1 MDYLIVYSFTT
12 MDEWPNRF
20 FPASGIVGAA
30 NGVLIKFEKNA
41 LPEIIESYG
50 LHFTGT
56 SHEKLFEIIKEL
68 SGGELIK
75 KYNGPGISRKTIS
88 ELYSDRAI
96 RHVIEQKMD
105 RLMDRF
111 LLYIIKEN
119 LPLLSGFP
127 RQTLLDPL
135 RLHYIS
141 EEVQPELFFKK
152 NENGMTYQIKLHF
165 QNSTFYPV
173 EKKIKMLSNQPGW
186 VIMDNKLLKLS
197 SINGKKLLPFIKK
210 KSVDIQEHMLK
221 EYFRSFI
228 LDMLAKV
235 DVEIEGFEVETKTPH
250 PIPSIRFIEDVMQ
263 DRYLVEIFSNYS
275 NARFIYGEKAQ
286 RRVKLEFDD
295 KIQVKQILRNPEEEK
310 KYAEK
315 LLQMGLELTP
325 TYRFYLPDGIKK
337 YDIIQW
343 VITKKDQLERE
354 GFTIV
359 DPEILHHTA
368 LMDTP
373 DVTLEYK
380 EEKDWFDLKMW
391 IIIGEKRFPFSNII
405 SHIRNEIREFQ
416 LDDQHVFII
425 PEVWFS
431 KYKMLSTFTT
441 SRDNQLRIK
450 KSNYPILK
458 ELEIELANQK
468 SYEIGLE
475 EIESFQLSN
484 YLKADLRPYQLEGVQ
499 WMVKHFSKK
508 LGVCLADDM
517 GLGKTLQTI
526 ACILYLKEKKSPL
539 MSKEK
544 PKTVQL
550 SLFNTNI
557 SNHEFI
563 NHFTALIVVPA
574 SLMYNWVTEIDT
586 FSPHLK
592 TGCMTISVNE
602 KPNTWMQDY
611 DVVLVTYQKLL
622 RNIHYFQQYEFDL
635 IVLDESQTIKN
646 RQSATFKAIKSLK
659 TVHKLSLSGTPVEN
673 SLSDLWSQMEFIN
686 PGMLGSYPFFKE
698 KYQSPI
704 ERDKNEDAL
713 ESLNKLVAPF
723 ILRRTREE
731 VLPDLPDASEQ
742 IILCDMPEDQYNY
755 YEKEKSAARNYLLG
769 LDEQDQTF
777 SFHVF
782 STLTR
787 LRQIANHPHL
797 IHPDFKGSTGKIP
810 MVMDYLST
818 LVKAGKKVLIFSSF
832 TQLLD
837 LLKSQIEEEK
847 WGYLT
852 LTGKDSKLTRK
863 RSIDTFQKDPTYS
876 LFLISLKAGGTG
888 LNLTAASYVIILDPW
903 WNPFA
908 EKQAI
913 ARAHRIG
920 QSEKVFV
927 QRFISA
933 KSIEE
938 KIQKLQQTKNMLAEQ
953 ILNREEKLKVS
964 HEDIKTLLA

>member
-1 MDYLIVYSFTT
+1 MDYLIVYSFAT

-20 FPASGIVGAA
+20 FPVSGIVGTA
-30 NGVLIKFEKNA
+30 NGFLRNYEKNA

-50 LHFTGT
+50 LPYTGT
-56 SHEKLFEIIKEL
+56 IHEKLFEIIQEF
-68 SGGELIK
+68 SEGELIK
-75 KYNGPGISRKTIS
+75 KFKGPGFNRKTIS
-88 ELYSDRAI
+88 EIYSDRAI
-96 RHVIEQKMD
+96 RHIVEQKMD

-119 LPLLSGFP
+119 LPLVSEFP
-127 RQTLLDPL
+127 RQTVLDPL
-135 RLHYIS
+135 RLHYIP
-141 EEVQPELFFKK
+141 EDIHPELFFKK

-165 QNSTFYPV
+165 QNTSFYPV
-173 EKKIKMLSNQPGW
+173 EKTMKMLSNQPAW
-186 VIMDNKLLKLS
+186 VIKDNMLLKLS

-210 KSVDIQEHMLK
+210 KAVDIQEHMIK

-235 DVEIEGFEVETKTPH
+235 DVEIEGFEVETRTPQ
-250 PIPSIRFIEDVMQ
+250 PIPSIRFIEDVIQ
-263 DRYLVEIFSNYS
+263 DRYLVELLFDYTD
-275 NARFIYGEKAQ
+275 ARFIYGEKAQ
-286 RRVKLEFDD
+286 RRVNLEFNNH
-295 KIQVKQILRNPEEEK
+295 IQVKQILRNSGDEK
-310 KYAEK
+310 QYADK
-315 LLQMGLELTP
+315 LLNTGLELTP
-325 TYRFYLPDGIKK
+325 TKRFYLSDGLKK

-343 VITKKDQLERE
+343 VITHKEQLERE
-354 GFTIV
+354 GFTII
-359 DPEILHHTA
+359 DPEIGHHTA
-368 LMDTP
+368 LMDQP
-373 DVTLEYK
+373 DVSLDYK
-380 EEKDWFDLKMW
+380 EEKDWFDLRMW
-391 IIIGEKRFPFSNII
+391 INIGEKRFPFIRLK
-405 SHIRNEIREFQ
+405 SHIRNEIREFL

-425 PEVWFS
+425 PEAWFS
-431 KYKMLSTFTT
+431 KYKMLATFAT
-441 SRDNQLRIK
+441 SHDNQLRIK
-450 KSNYPILK
+450 KSNYPILQ
-458 ELEIELANQK
+458 ELEIEPAKVKN
-468 SYEIGLE
+468 YELGLD

-484 YLKADLRPYQLEGVQ
+484 SLKADLRPYQLEGVQ
-499 WMVKHFSKK
+499 WMVKHFTIK

-526 ACILYLKEKKSPL
+526 ASILYLKEKKTPL
-539 MSKEK
+539 IRQDK

-550 SLFNTNI
+550 SLFEPDI
-557 SNHEFI
+557 SNHEYI
-563 NHFTALIVVPA
+563 IPFTALVVVPA
-574 SLMYNWVTEIDT
+574 SLMYNWVTEIAT
-586 FSPHLK
+586 FSPQLK
-592 TGCMTISVNE
+592 TGCMTFAVDE
-602 KPNTWMQDY
+602 KTSTWMEDN

-622 RNIHYFQQYEFDL
+622 RNVQYFQQYDFDL

-646 RQSATFKAIKSLK
+646 RQSATFKALKSLK
-659 TVHKLSLSGTPVEN
+659 TIHKLSLSGTPVEN

-686 PGMLGSYPFFKE
+686 PGMLGSYSFFKE

-704 ERDKNEDAL
+704 ERDKNEAAM
-713 ESLNKLVAPF
+713 ESLNTLVAPF

-742 IILCDMPEDQYNY
+742 IILCDMPEDQYDF

-769 LDEQDQTF
+769 LDEEDKEF

-782 STLTR
+782 RTLTR
-787 LRQIANHPHL
+787 LRQIANHPQL
-797 IHPDFKGSTGKIP
+797 INSGYKGSTGKIP

-847 WGYLT
+847 WGFLT

-863 RSIDTFQKDPTYS
+863 RSIDAFQNDPAYS

-903 WNPFA
+903 WNPFV

-913 ARAHRIG
+913 ARAHRMG

-933 KSIEE
+933 NSIEE
-938 KIQKLQQTKNMLAEQ
+938 KIQKLQQKKNVLAEQ